1 MPPARGL
8 SGWCPT
14 DAVLLQCMPIPLV
27 SAERASR
34 GSNFIGRPSCNQ
46 TRSAKE
52 KGEQIGSTDQDDR
65 AGNTPV
71 VEQETTGHAGDEDA
85 ERPAQARKTNHRTAH
100 ILRCFL
106 AQQSGDRQD
115 HAHLSH
121 ADQHTTQIAE
131 WRKGLLLQAEQ
142 RVTDSTEQQGGPPR
156 RRVDASDPRGSRPP
170 VPIPALS
177 PGSGQTSGP
186 LSPVLRGPSS
196 PSSRPTRCSQRE
208 TKVATSVRSGTRNE

>member
-34 GSNFIGRPSCNQ
+34 GSNFIGRPSCSQ
-46 TRSAKE
+46 TLSAKKE
-52 KGEQIGSTDQDDR
+52 GEQIGSADQDDR

-71 VEQETTGHAGDEDA
+71 VEQEAAGHAGDEDA
-85 ERPAQARKTNHRTAH
+85 ERPAQAGKADHRTAH

-121 ADQHTTQIAE
+121 ADEHTTQIAE
-131 WRKGLLLQAEQ
+131 RRKGMLLQAEQ
-142 RVTDSTEQQGGPPR
+142 RVTDSTEQERGHHAGQS
-156 RRVDASDPRGSRPP
+156 VTAIHQDARPP
-170 VPIPALS
+170 VPRPAPN

-186 LSPVLRGPSS
+186 LSPVLRGHPALVTADALQ
-196 PSSRPTRCSQRE
+196 PEGNEGGDQRE
-208 TKVATSVRSGTRNE
+208 IGTGNE